1 MEEPTAKREAAPAKE
16 PPAREREGA
25 APRKQ
30 EPAAGEREGEPLAGK
45 DPGSDPIYKRLYA
58 FPEMVADLLRSVL
71 PADALE
77 ALDMDTLAKVSASY
91 VGDDYRQRH
100 GDTVWRVERAGR
112 WTYVL
117 VLLEFQ
123 SSSDATM
130 ALRVLEYTAM
140 LYRESLRAGEASPGR
155 LPPVLPIVLYNGESP
170 WSAAQDVGELIEE
183 SGPALLAYQPSQRY
197 AMVDERHASADYA
210 GERTRAVALLEQS
223 RSPADLASV
232 AGVLVGILGGP
243 DADEL
248 RRAFADWLW
257 VLFRRMHSPEE
268 SPVPPPELTLEDVRM
283 TLEERVAR
291 WPEQWRQQGIEE
303 GMERGIEQGMERGV
317 EEGIAQ
323 GLAQQRER
331 LRRQAEARFGARTAE
346 RLSAS
351 LRREDDPQRLDA
363 IAVAVVR
370 CETGEELIRHARQP
384 SS

>member
-1 MEEPTAKREAAPAKE
+1 
-16 PPAREREGA
+16 
-25 APRKQ
+25 
-30 EPAAGEREGEPLAGK
+30 
-45 DPGSDPIYKRLYA
+45 
-58 FPEMVADLLRSVL
+58 MVADLLRSVL

-140 LYRESLRAGEASPGR
+140 LYRELLRAGEAIPGE

-170 WSAAQDVGELIEE
+170 WGAARNVGELIEE
-183 SGPALLAYQPSQRY
+183 PGPALLAYQPSQRY
-197 AMVDERHASADYA
+197 AMVDERHARADYA

-257 VLFRRMHSPEE
+257 VLFRRMGAFS
-268 SPVPPPELTLEDVRM
+268 
-283 TLEERVAR
+283 
-291 WPEQWRQQGIEE
+291 G
-303 GMERGIEQGMERGV
+303 
-317 EEGIAQ
+317 
-323 GLAQQRER
+323 
-331 LRRQAEARFGARTAE
+331 GARGACPSHE
-346 RLSAS
+346 KA
-351 LRREDDPQRLDA
+351 RRSCR
-363 IAVAVVR
+363 R
-370 CETGEELIRHARQP
+370 RRRRN
-384 SS
+384 

>member
-1 MEEPTAKREAAPAKE
+1 MKNST
-16 PPAREREGA
+16 
-25 APRKQ
+25 
-30 EPAAGEREGEPLAGK
+30 AGEREAPADK

-71 PADALE
+71 PADALG
-77 ALDMDTLAKVSASY
+77 ALNLATLDKVPASY

-140 LYRESLRAGEASPGR
+140 LYRELLRRKMAEPGR

-170 WSAAQDVGELIEE
+170 WGAARNIGELIDEP
-183 SGPALLAYQPSQRY
+183 GPALLAYQPSQRY
-197 AMVDERHASADYA
+197 AMVDERHARADYA

-223 RSPADLASV
+223 RSPADLVRV
-232 AGVLVGILGGP
+232 AGVLADILGGP
-243 DADEL
+243 DANEL

-257 VLFRRMHSPEE
+257 VLFRRMQAPEE
-268 SPVPPPELTLEDVRM
+268 PPAAPPPELTLERVKM

-303 GMERGIEQGMERGV
+303 GVQ
-317 EEGIAQ
+317 EGIAR

-331 LRRQAEARFGARTAE
+331 LQRQAEARFGARTAE
-346 RLSAS
+346 RLSVS

-363 IAVAVVR
+363 IAMAVVR
-370 CETGEELIRHARQP
+370 CETGEELIRQARQV

>member
-1 MEEPTAKREAAPAKE
+1 MEDPT
-16 PPAREREGA
+16 
-25 APRKQ
+25 
-30 EPAAGEREGEPLAGK
+30 AGERETPAGK

-71 PADALE
+71 PADAL
-77 ALDMDTLAKVSASY
+77 ATLNLSTLDKVPASY

-140 LYRESLRAGEASPGR
+140 LYRELLRRKMAEPGR

-170 WSAAQDVGELIEE
+170 WGAKRNMRDLIDEPG
-183 SGPALLAYQPSQRY
+183 SALLAYQPSQRY

-223 RSPADLASV
+223 RSPADLAQV
-232 AGVLVGILGGP
+232 AGVLTDILGGP

-248 RRAFADWLW
+248 RRAFAGWLW
-257 VLFRRMHSPEE
+257 VLFRRMQPPGE
-268 SPVPPPELTLEDVRM
+268 PPAPPPELTLEKVRM

-303 GMERGIEQGMERGV
+303 GMARGIERGIEQGMERGIEQGIERGIERGV

-331 LRRQAEARFGARTAE
+331 LRRQAEARFGVPTAE
-346 RLSAS
+346 RLFAS
-351 LRREDDPQRLDA
+351 LRREDDPRRLDA

-370 CETGEELIRHARQP
+370 CETGEELIRQARQA
-384 SS
+384 S